1 MNDRGLCIVL
11 GKLVSVQ
18 LRDLYFD
25 EGISKCRGFRRNT
38 LGGGEKKKK
47 HERNAKS
54 FSIRAL
60 GEEKVSCVRFLK
72 LDLFKRSS
80 CGNNDDTMT
89 RISCGFK
96 LNTIGGGGGDEVWG
110 WI

>member
-38 LGGGEKKKK
+38 LGGGEKKKNMK
-47 HERNAKS
+47 EMLSHFQS
-54 FSIRAL
+54 GL
-60 GEEKVSCVRFLK
+60 WEKKMSLVYVF
-72 LDLFKRSS
+72 
-80 CGNNDDTMT
+80 
-89 RISCGFK
+89 
-96 LNTIGGGGGDEVWG
+96 
-110 WI
+110 